1 MRNRIV
7 VAGGNGFIGSLLTE
21 TLVPGNNDVVV
32 LTRTPRT
39 TEQSIR
45 QVVWD
50 GRTLGDW
57 TREVDGARAL
67 INLAGRSVN
76 CRYNERNRREILES
90 RVNSTRVLGEAIARC
105 DAPPPV
111 WLNAST
117 ATIYKHTFDHPMD
130 EATGVIGATP
140 EAKDAFSIEVARAW
154 EETLNDA
161 QTPATRKVALRTA
174 MVFAAGDGGVFRV
187 LRGLTRFGLGG
198 SIAGGKQFM
207 SWVHSDDF
215 CRAVEW
221 LIERNDFS
229 GPVNIAAPN
238 PIPQREMMRIFR
250 RECGAPLGL
259 GLPATRRMLEVA
271 AFLHRTEAELIIKS
285 RRVVPGQ
292 LLASGFQFHFPNM
305 QDAVREIEQRVE
317 HLRSLT
323 PAFQAESPKNRAQRS
338 GVLRCASK
346 GLLRVSC
353 GESLH

>member
-7 VAGGNGFIGSLLTE
+7 VAGGKGFIGSLLNE
-21 TLVPGNNDVVV
+21 TLVAGNNDVVV

-57 TREVDGARAL
+57 SREVDGARAL

-76 CRYNERNRREILES
+76 CRYNYHNKQEILES
-90 RVNSTRVLGEAIARC
+90 RVDSTRVLGEVISRC
-105 DAPPPV
+105 DNPPSV

-117 ATIYKHTFDHPMD
+117 ATIYKHTFDRPMD

-140 EAKDAFSIEVARAW
+140 VAKDEFSIEVATAW
-154 EETLNDA
+154 ERTLNEA
-161 QTPATRKVALRTA
+161 KTPATRKVALRTA
-174 MVFAAGDGGVFRV
+174 MVFAPSEGGVFGV

-207 SWVHSDDF
+207 SWVHGDDF

-221 LIERNDFS
+221 LIERDDFS

-238 PIPQREMMRIFR
+238 PVTQREMMRIIR
-250 RECGAPLGL
+250 EECGAPFGL

-285 RRVVPGQ
+285 RRVVPGR

-317 HLRSLT
+317 HLPR
-323 PAFQAESPKNRAQRS
+323 
-338 GVLRCASK
+338 
-346 GLLRVSC
+346 
-353 GESLH
+353 